1 MAVAAR
7 PITTLREVEA
17 SHEPPIAPAGEAN
30 ENMLEEAPRLVRA
43 DPKPDPVRVA
53 ADQVTNLITNM
64 DNATRMNWGETRGLM
79 DQLMHEHAER
89 GQEIAAA
96 VVGYAQEAAE
106 LISTSE
112 VIRRTVQ
119 EHLSAKKTA

>member
-1 MAVAAR
+1 MAVAR
-7 PITTLREVEA
+7 PISLREVEA
-17 SHEPPIAPAGEAN
+17 PCDVPVTGANDDATEAVRIVRPD
-30 ENMLEEAPRLVRA
+30 PR
-43 DPKPDPVRVA
+43 PDPVRVA

-89 GQEIAAA
+89 GQEIAAS

-106 LISTSE
+106 LISTSQI
-112 VIRRTVQ
+112 IRTAVQ
-119 EHLSAKKTA
+119 GHLDGRKG